1 MAQETFLNLIN
12 QSMQE
17 SARLVRSS
25 LGRSSY
31 ATTREKALQQVAMLQ
46 AAKDAQENE
55 AIMKAIDNNWDFI
68 NEQIDKTFAG
78 QKTISKKLK

>member
-1 MAQETFLNLIN
+1 MAQETFYNLIN

-31 ATTREKALQQVAMLQ
+31 VISREKALAQVSMLEK
-46 AAKDAQENE
+46 AKWASCSWTCS
-55 AIMKAIDNNWDFI
+55 ASAWFFRDNLFHN
-68 NEQIDKTFAG
+68 
-78 QKTISKKLK
+78 

>member
-1 MAQETFLNLIN
+1 MAQETFYNLIN

-31 ATTREKALQQVAMLQ
+31 VISREKALAQVAMLQ
-46 AAKDAQENE
+46 AAKEEAQ
-55 AIMKAIDNNWDFI
+55 ATAKY
-68 NEQIDKTFAG
+68 
-78 QKTISKKLK
+78 

>member
-31 ATTREKALQQVAMLQ
+31 VISREKALAQVAMLQ
-46 AAKDAQENE
+46 AAKERAQ
-55 AIMKAIDNNWDFI
+55 ATGK
-68 NEQIDKTFAG
+68 
-78 QKTISKKLK
+78 

>member
-1 MAQETFLNLIN
+1 MAKETFLNLIS

-31 ATTREKALQQVAMLQ
+31 VTTREKALEQVAMLQ
-46 AAKDAQENE
+46 AAKNAQ
-55 AIMKAIDNNWDFI
+55 ATGK
-68 NEQIDKTFAG
+68 
-78 QKTISKKLK
+78 

>member
-1 MAQETFLNLIN
+1 MAHACENCKFRAHYDAKPNSALGRFLEMAQETFLNLIN

-31 ATTREKALQQVAMLQ
+31 ATTREKALEQVAMLQ
-46 AAKDAQENE
+46 AAKDQATG
-55 AIMKAIDNNWDFI
+55 K
-68 NEQIDKTFAG
+68 
-78 QKTISKKLK
+78 

>member
-25 LGRSSY
+25 SGRSSY
-31 ATTREKALQQVAMLQ
+31 VISRDEAIAHVAMQ
-46 AAKDAQENE
+46 EEAKLRQ
-55 AIMKAIDNNWDFI
+55 
-68 NEQIDKTFAG
+68 QTG
-78 QKTISKKLK
+78 R

>member
-1 MAQETFLNLIN
+1 MAQETFYNLIN

-31 ATTREKALQQVAMLQ
+31 VISREKALAQVAMLQ
-46 AAKDAQENE
+46 EAKDRANE
-55 AIMKAIDNNWDFI
+55 SRVK
-68 NEQIDKTFAG
+68 
-78 QKTISKKLK
+78 

>member
-1 MAQETFLNLIN
+1 MEKETFLNLIN

-31 ATTREKALQQVAMLQ
+31 VISREKALAQVAMLQ
-46 AAKDAQENE
+46 AAKEAQ
-55 AIMKAIDNNWDFI
+55 A
-68 NEQIDKTFAG
+68 TG
-78 QKTISKKLK
+78 R

>member
-1 MAQETFLNLIN
+1 MAQETFLNLIS

-31 ATTREKALQQVAMLQ
+31 ATTREKALAQVQMLMEAKEQSQ
-46 AAKDAQENE
+46 ATGE
-55 AIMKAIDNNWDFI
+55 
-68 NEQIDKTFAG
+68 
-78 QKTISKKLK
+78 

>member
-1 MAQETFLNLIN
+1 MAQPTTNREQYLSSLKYCRGAKEEDNSQETFYNLIN

-31 ATTREKALQQVAMLQ
+31 VISREKALAQVAMLQ
-46 AAKDAQENE
+46 EAKLRQ
-55 AIMKAIDNNWDFI
+55 
-68 NEQIDKTFAG
+68 QTG
-78 QKTISKKLK
+78 R

>member
-1 MAQETFLNLIN
+1 MAQETFYNLIN

-31 ATTREKALQQVAMLQ
+31 VTTREKALAQVAMLQ
-46 AAKDAQENE
+46 AAKEEAQ
-55 AIMKAIDNNWDFI
+55 A
-68 NEQIDKTFAG
+68 
-78 QKTISKKLK
+78 TIR

>member
-1 MAQETFLNLIN
+1 MEKETFLNLIS

-17 SARLVRSS
+17 SAQLVRSS

-46 AAKDAQENE
+46 EAKEQAAVARP
-55 AIMKAIDNNWDFI
+55 
-68 NEQIDKTFAG
+68 
-78 QKTISKKLK
+78 